1 MTVYAQAGWQ
11 KSGRIIQGLSDGSIN
26 GVIWSP
32 KDEFPHSMPMDTH
45 SYKREFPNSIML
57 FDPQFYTTILPGT
70 KDRCLRDYPYW
81 RTLTRSY
88 FDDPVNLRTSVQE
101 TLDYQLTLNVDR
113 LISPSI
119 EIDSFGSAGCNIS
132 LLLANESIHYYQ
144 ELSNTNLAL
153 PPLLISL
160 IVSEAC
166 LSSPTNFNYFLD
178 DISIMPS
185 AGFYL
190 IVHRAESKYQAG
202 FDSNALENLLYLVY
216 VLAEINSYEVIC
228 GYSDFVGTLLCAV
241 GAKAI
246 GTGWFSNLRQFTM
259 ERFLPQPPRKHTRK
273 RRYSSQVLINS
284 IFLNEMETIHRRG
297 QLNSIMSGTKYD
309 AVFNTFANPSDA
321 PWAMGVSTLH
331 HWLVLQALITSVTGQ
346 TVQNNLDICMGMIS
360 NAQTIYSNLSGMMSF
375 NVYTGDHH
383 LQQWAT
389 AISNFRNR
397 VNV

>member
-1 MTVYAQAGWQ
+1 MTVYAQAGHG
-11 KSGRIIQGLSDGSIN
+11 KSDKIIRGLTDGSIN

-32 KDEFPHSMPMDTH
+32 KDEFPHSMSVDIRG
-45 SYKREFPNSIML
+45 YKTRFPNSIML
-57 FDPQFYTTILPGT
+57 FDPQFYTTVLVGT
-70 KDRCLRDYPYW
+70 KDRCLKHYPYW

-88 FDDPVNLRTSVQE
+88 FNDSANIRTSVQE

-113 LISPSI
+113 LLSPSI
-119 EIDSFGSAGCNIS
+119 EIDSFGSADCNIS
-132 LLLANESIHYYQ
+132 LLLANESIRYYQ

-166 LSSPTNFNYFLD
+166 LSSPTNFNSFLD

-190 IVHRAESKYQAG
+190 IVHRVESQYQAR
-202 FDSNALENLLYLVY
+202 FDPNALENLLYLVY

-246 GTGWFSNLRQFTM
+246 GTGWFSNLRQFTTD
-259 ERFLPQPPRKHTRK
+259 RFLPQPPRRQA
-273 RRYSSQVLINS
+273 RQRYSSQLLMNS
-284 IFLNEMETIHRRG
+284 IFLYEMDIIHRRG
-297 QLNSIMSGTKYD
+297 QLNSIMSGTMYD
-309 AVFNTFANPSDA
+309 TVFNTVANPSDA
-321 PWAMGVSTLH
+321 PWVMGVSTLH
-331 HWLVLQALITSVTGQ
+331 HWLVLQALITLVTGQ
-346 TVQNNLDICMGMIS
+346 TVQNNLNVCTGLIS
-360 NAQTIYSNLSGMMSF
+360 NAQTIYNNLSRMMSF

>member
-11 KSGRIIQGLSDGSIN
+11 KSDKIIRGMRDGSIN

-32 KDEFPHSMPMDTH
+32 KDEFPRSMQVDTH

-57 FDPQFYTTILPGT
+57 FDPQFYTTVLVGT
-70 KDRCLRDYPYW
+70 RDRCLRRYPYW
-81 RTLTRSY
+81 RTLRRSY
-88 FDDPVNLRTSVQE
+88 FNDSANIRTSVQE
-101 TLDYQLTLNVDR
+101 TLDYQLTLNVAR
-113 LISPSI
+113 LLSPSI
-119 EIDSFGSAGCNIS
+119 EIDSFGSADCNIS
-132 LLLANESIHYYQ
+132 LLLANESIRYHQ

-166 LSSPTNFNYFLD
+166 LSSPTNFNSFLD
-178 DISIMPS
+178 EISIMPS

-190 IVHRAESKYQAG
+190 IVYRVESQYRAR
-202 FDSNALENLLYLVY
+202 FDPNALENLLYLVY

-259 ERFLPQPPRKHTRK
+259 DRFLPPSPRR
-273 RRYSSQVLINS
+273 RARQRYSSQPLMNS
-284 IFLNEMETIHRRG
+284 IFLYEMDIIHRRG
-297 QLNSIMSGTKYD
+297 QLNSIMSGTTYD
-309 AVFNTFANPSDA
+309 AVFNTVANPSNA
-321 PWAMGVSTLH
+321 PWAMDVSTLH
-331 HWLVLQALITSVTGQ
+331 HWQVLQALITSVTGR
-346 TVQNNLDICMGMIS
+346 TVQNNLNICMGMIS
-360 NAQTIYSNLSGMMSF
+360 NAQTIYNNLSRMMSF

>member
-1 MTVYAQAGWQ
+1 MTVYAQAGWG
-11 KSGRIIQGLSDGSIN
+11 KSDKIIRGMSDGSID

-32 KDEFPHSMPMDTH
+32 KDEFPHSLQVDTH
-45 SYKREFPNSIML
+45 GYKTKFPNSIML
-57 FDPQFYTTILPGT
+57 FDPQFYTTVLVGT
-70 KDRCLRDYPYW
+70 KDRCLRHYPYW

-88 FDDPVNLRTSVQE
+88 FNDSANLRTSVQE

-113 LISPSI
+113 LLSPSI
-119 EIDSFGSAGCNIS
+119 EIDSFGSADCNIS
-132 LLLANESIHYYQ
+132 LSLANESIRYHQ
-144 ELSNTNLAL
+144 ELSSTNLAL

-160 IVSEAC
+160 IISETC
-166 LSSPTNFNYFLD
+166 LSSPSNFNAFLD
-178 DISIMPS
+178 AISIMPS

-190 IVHRAESKYQAG
+190 IVHRVESQYQAR

-228 GYSDFVGTLLCAV
+228 GYSDFVGTLLCTV

-259 ERFLPQPPRKHTRK
+259 GRFLPSTPK
-273 RRYSSQVLINS
+273 RQARPRYSSQLLMNSVLLDDMDI
-284 IFLNEMETIHRRG
+284 IHRRG
-297 QLNSIMSGTKYD
+297 QLNSIMSGTTYD
-309 AVFNTFANPSDA
+309 AVFNTVANPSNA
-321 PWAMGVSTLH
+321 PWAMDESTLH
-331 HWLVLQALITSVTGQ
+331 HWLVLQVLITSVTGR
-346 TVQNNLDICMGMIS
+346 TVQNNLNICMGMIS
-360 NAQTIYSNLSGMMSF
+360 NAQTIYNNLTRMMSF

-397 VNV
+397 VNI

>member
-1 MTVYAQAGWQ
+1 MTVYAQAGHG
-11 KSGRIIQGLSDGSIN
+11 KSDKIIRGMSDGSIN

-32 KDEFPHSMPMDTH
+32 KDESPPSMQMDIH
-45 SYKREFPNSIML
+45 NYKTEFADSMML
-57 FDPQFYTTILPGT
+57 FDPQFYTTVLVGT
-70 KDRCLRDYPYW
+70 KARCLGQYPYW
-81 RTLTRSY
+81 RPLSRSY
-88 FDDPVNLRTSVQE
+88 FSNAANRRISVQE

-113 LISPSI
+113 LLSPSI
-119 EIDSFGSAGCNIS
+119 EIDSFGSADCNIS
-132 LLLANESIHYYQ
+132 LLLANESIRYHQ

-160 IVSEAC
+160 IISEAC
-166 LSSPTNFNYFLD
+166 LSSPTNFNSFLD

-190 IVHRAESKYQAG
+190 IVHRVESQYRAR
-202 FDSNALENLLYLVY
+202 FDPNALENLLYLVY
-216 VLAEINSYEVIC
+216 VLAKMHSYEVIC

-259 ERFLPQPPRKHTRK
+259 DRFLPPSPGRRARQ
-273 RRYSSQVLINS
+273 RYSSQPLMNS
-284 IFLNEMETIHRRG
+284 IFLYEMDAIHRRG
-297 QLNSIMSGTKYD
+297 QLNSIMSGTTYD
-309 AVFNTFANPSDA
+309 VVFNTVANPSNA
-321 PWAMGVSTLH
+321 PWAMDVSTLH
-331 HWLVLQALITSVTGQ
+331 HWFVLQGLTTLAPSG
-346 TVQNNLDICMGMIS
+346 TVQDNLNICIGMIS
-360 NAQTIYSNLSGMMSF
+360 NAQAIYNNLRRMMSF

-397 VNV
+397 VNI